1 MKLGEIISL
10 SRTSRRLMRCSE
22 LFKHSLVDNVGV
34 LLWITHQHHQYR
46 VFTGTLRRPHLS
58 LCNTTAW
65 EEVQSIRC
73 VWCLSFLFLS
83 YCYTTSKQTNE
94 RSLQFYLQ
102 LWKAA
107 GSPNL
112 SSLAPGCSPKSHSSD
127 SLRLP
132 VPGNLLQPWTNP
144 QKDTLIT
151 RARTYTA
158 TFRGNKSLRQT
169 SGTTHQTARFLL
181 NAAIFDKL
189 SHLQEWL
196 RCNINLQAAIKQTAR
211 RIVPFSY
218 IEKSK
223 RLLLTGHLI
232 CAAVMGLPLAG
243 NKRRS
248 EGRAHHFY
256 TLDIHPLSLLR
267 NYS

>member
-1 MKLGEIISL
+1 MFDA
-10 SRTSRRLMRCSE
+10 C
-22 LFKHSLVDNVGV
+22 
-34 LLWITHQHHQYR
+34 
-46 VFTGTLRRPHLS
+46 
-58 LCNTTAW
+58 
-65 EEVQSIRC
+65 
-73 VWCLSFLFLS
+73 LS

-107 GSPNL
+107 RSPNL

-151 RARTYTA
+151 RAHTYTA

-169 SGTTHQTARFLL
+169 SGTTHQTGRFLL

-189 SHLQEWL
+189 SRLQEWL
-196 RCNINLQAAIKQTAR
+196 RCNINLQAAIKKTAR

-243 NKRRS
+243 NKWRS

>member
-1 MKLGEIISL
+1 MKLGEITSL
-10 SRTSRRLMRCSE
+10 SWASRHLTRCSE
-22 LFKHSLVDNVGV
+22 LFKRSLVDNEG
-34 LLWITHQHHQYR
+34 LLSWITHQHHHCR
-46 VFTGTLRRPHLS
+46 VFTGALRRLHLL

-73 VWCLSFLFLS
+73 VGCPSLLLLHN
-83 YCYTTSKQTNE
+83 KQT
-94 RSLQFYLQ
+94 LQFYLQ

-107 GSPNL
+107 RSPNL

-144 QKDTLIT
+144 QKDTLIA
-151 RARTYTA
+151 RAHTYTA
-158 TFRGNKSLRQT
+158 TLRGNKSLRQT
-169 SGTTHQTARFLL
+169 SGTTHQTGRFLL

-189 SHLQEWL
+189 SRLQEWL
-196 RCNINLQAAIKQTAR
+196 RCNINLQAAIKKRTAR

-243 NKRRS
+243 NKWRS

-256 TLDIHPLSLLR
+256 TLDIHPLPLLR

>member
-1 MKLGEIISL
+1 MKGSYCGLHINTINIECLQEHCTDYTFSSVTQLLEKKCSL
-10 SRTSRRLMRCSE
+10 S
-22 LFKHSLVDNVGV
+22 D
-34 LLWITHQHHQYR
+34 
-46 VFTGTLRRPHLS
+46 VFDA
-58 LCNTTAW
+58 C
-65 EEVQSIRC
+65 
-73 VWCLSFLFLS
+73 LS

-107 GSPNL
+107 RSPNL

-151 RARTYTA
+151 RAHTYTA

-169 SGTTHQTARFLL
+169 SGTTHQTGRFLL

-189 SHLQEWL
+189 SRLQEWL
-196 RCNINLQAAIKQTAR
+196 RCNINLHKKDKIKKTAR

-232 CAAVMGLPLAG
+232 CAAVMGLPWQETNGALRGALIIFTLWIYI
-243 NKRRS
+243 RS
-248 EGRAHHFY
+248 LCWGI
-256 TLDIHPLSLLR
+256 IHSEHTGPGV
-267 NYS
+267 

>member
-1 MKLGEIISL
+1 MTHRHWQRYEIWWNHVSQLERLDISRGAVNYSNTAWLTMKGSCCGLHINTINIECLQAHCTDYTFSSVTQLLEKKCSL
-10 SRTSRRLMRCSE
+10 S
-22 LFKHSLVDNVGV
+22 D
-34 LLWITHQHHQYR
+34 
-46 VFTGTLRRPHLS
+46 VFDA
-58 LCNTTAW
+58 C
-65 EEVQSIRC
+65 
-73 VWCLSFLFLS
+73 LS

-107 GSPNL
+107 RSPNL

-151 RARTYTA
+151 RAHTYTA

-169 SGTTHQTARFLL
+169 SGTTHQTGRFLL

-189 SHLQEWL
+189 SRLQEWL
-196 RCNINLQAAIKQTAR
+196 RCNINLQAAIKKDCETNCS
-211 RIVPFSY
+211 VFLHWK
-218 IEKSK
+218 E
-223 RLLLTGHLI
+223 
-232 CAAVMGLPLAG
+232 
-243 NKRRS
+243 
-248 EGRAHHFY
+248 
-256 TLDIHPLSLLR
+256 
-267 NYS
+267 